1 MASLTTYRRTLAP
14 LLGEMEVGAADAGA
28 SIAVLGCA
36 TALQSGARVRS
47 TVLPASYFRGK
58 WLHRPN
64 AAQAGDRDRLIATYD
79 PINGYLY
86 PDEPWTLSPGGEAF
100 EILSLFSGADLNA
113 LVNTALK
120 RLFVRRDLTFSPAH
134 QNVRRHQ
141 LNAAAPW
148 LQTAAWV
155 YQLGHLQTNES
166 RDGTVSLPATDPYRR
181 TVRGEVEDR
190 AGEVWV
196 VGPSWQATDTVY
208 ALCACRAY
216 DLCRPA
222 AGTYGSQSGLSLET
236 DEAPVDAE
244 WLAWAA
250 ISGPM
255 ADRLAHL
262 EATDQA
268 NQRALQ
274 ARQMAASRFSLLTR
288 EHLRVPDRTLW
299 PRPTWIGPALPGRR
313 RGAVRW

>member
-236 DEAPVDAE
+236 DEAPVDPE

-250 ISGPM
+250 VTAA
-255 ADRLAHL
+255 ADRLDHL
-262 EATDQA
+262 EATGQA
-268 NQRALQ
+268 TQEAL
-274 ARQMAASRFSLLTR
+274 ASRRMAAERVSALTR
-288 EHLRVPDRTLW
+288 RWWHEPERTVR
-299 PRPTWIGPALPGRR
+299 PRPTYVGSAFPVGARRGGRR
-313 RGAVRW
+313 W